1 VSPTT
6 PTQRL
11 VVTGAAGFIGSHLC
25 EALLRRGHEVVG
37 VDDLSSGQRHNLA
50 PFVRHPSFSF
60 REYDV
65 DDGVPVHG
73 PVDGVFHLIP
83 PLQAAVRPPGAPAL
97 PTPPNG
103 LGHVAE
109 FATRRGCRL
118 LVVGATGGSYVDPFA
133 PTDDPDPIAVPDITP
148 DRIRIARLHGAYG
161 PRMEPEDEPTL
172 THLLLRGL
180 TGQPLVVTED
190 VTTVASCFISDLIAG
205 MITLFHSDLAST
217 PVDLGDPTGHPI
229 DEVVDAVRAATGA
242 EGPLERRATSCSPRQ
257 PRRPDITLAVERL
270 GWAPRVELDAGLR
283 TTAAWLRQELGP
295 TVGRRAA

>member
-1 VSPTT
+1 MSPTT

-60 REYDV
+60 REHDV

-73 PVDGVFHLIP
+73 PVDGLFHLIP
-83 PLQAAVRPPGAPAL
+83 PLPAAVRAPGAPAL
-97 PTPPNG
+97 PVPTNG
-103 LGHVAE
+103 MEHVAE
-109 FATRRGCRL
+109 FAQRRSCRL
-118 LVVGATGGSYVDPFA
+118 LVVGAIGGSYEDPFA
-133 PTDDPDPIAVPDITP
+133 PTDDPDPVALSSLTRDQV
-148 DRIRIARLHGAYG
+148 RIARLHGAYG

-180 TGQPLVVTED
+180 TGQPLVVDDD
-190 VTTVASCFISDLIAG
+190 VTTVATCFVSDLIAG
-205 MITLFHSDLAST
+205 MITLFQSDLASL
-217 PVDLGDPTGHPI
+217 PVDLGDAIGHPI
-229 DEVVDAVRAATGA
+229 DEVVEAVRAATGA
-242 EGPLERRATSCSPRQ
+242 AGPLERRAATCSPRR
-257 PRRPDITLAVERL
+257 PLRPDTAIAIDRL
-270 GWAPRVELDAGLR
+270 GWAPRVELTAGLR
-283 TTAAWLRQELGP
+283 TTAAWLREELGP